1 MAYDLGGG
9 KGLTYAEGMT
19 STSNVR
25 IIYLDDIL
33 GDDGVEA
40 IEHKDGMSFLP
51 ENLERSDEPLLKV
64 GHP

>member
-19 STSNVR
+19 STSNER

-40 IEHKDGMSFLP
+40 IEHKDGMSFP
-51 ENLERSDEPLLKV
+51 SRKP
-64 GHP
+64 